1 MKMRLIATALIA
13 LPTLGA
19 CATSSVDR
27 ANRAEAWSRCR
38 TAPDPVTRDRCIETE
53 IALMQASQERDAAS
67 RAATE
72 KQAEAFEALKE
83 PRGVPQHWS
92 SERPEFG
99 HSVPKK

>member
-1 MKMRLIATALIA
+1 MKMRLIATAMIA
-13 LPTLGA
+13 LPTLAA

-38 TAPDPVTRDRCIETE
+38 TAPNPETRDRCIETE
-53 IALMQASQERDAAS
+53 MALMQASQERDAAS
-67 RAATE
+67 RAA
-72 KQAEAFEALKE
+72 EAFEALNE

-99 HSVPKK
+99 RGVPKR